1 MNYLQGSCQSPRT
14 SAIVSRCAQGAFAST
29 GATERGPLTA
39 RSQAPSREPERRLAM
54 RCVSAVV
61 RARAPQVSGGR
72 RLGHQSELRH
82 HLNLIEVEPSGCDG
96 LPFDAEDLH
105 SAAV

>member
-1 MNYLQGSCQSPRT
+1 MKLVRDSRTRDPGTSRGSGQSCGQCSSSTDADPRCT
-14 SAIVSRCAQGAFAST
+14 LRT
-29 GATERGPLTA
+29 M
-39 RSQAPSREPERRLAM
+39 M

-61 RARAPQVSGGR
+61 PHSRVAMSGGC

-82 HLNLIEVEPSGCDG
+82 HLNLIEVEPSVCDG